1 MATRGNQT
9 RKAGEPKAA
18 RVSDV
23 VGTGPTIEER
33 VRFQAYLLFEKRQ
46 HAGITGDA
54 VSDWLRA
61 ERELSAVAHQLQKTR
76 LV

>member
-33 VRFQAYLLFEKRQ
+33 VRFQAYLLFDKRQ
-46 HAGITGDA
+46 HAGITRDA

-61 ERELSAVAHQLQKTR
+61 ERELSAVSPQFQKSR

>member
-9 RKAGEPKAA
+9 RKAGEPKAV

-33 VRFQAYLLFEKRQ
+33 VRFQA
-46 HAGITGDA
+46 
-54 VSDWLRA
+54 
-61 ERELSAVAHQLQKTR
+61 
-76 LV
+76 